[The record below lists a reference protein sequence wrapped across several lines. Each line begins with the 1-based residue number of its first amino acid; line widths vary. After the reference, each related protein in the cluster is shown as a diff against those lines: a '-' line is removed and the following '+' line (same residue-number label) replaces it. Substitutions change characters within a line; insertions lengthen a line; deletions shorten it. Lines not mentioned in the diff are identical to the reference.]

1 MSGEGKLTYVEIPNS
16 PTSDNLIL
24 MQQRDKI
31 LITLS
36 GAGVDAQKG
45 TVNFD
50 YGASEFVKE
59 DINQNLVL
67 FGVAGVNGA
76 YVQVT
81 GTDAK
86 RITWS
91 GMFYSKYATQEKER
105 LEQTLCSGLPLTYT
119 AIYNS
124 TPYRVIIQSASF
136 EIRKSCY
143 ITYNITLVEYN
154 PIVFSIIKSDYWYGI
169 PENLV
174 TNPGGSSEVSK
185 ERCKAAIKF
194 HCSGTKN
201 ISKWFSID
209 FTRGKFNWYGNTN
222 KTGETGSV
230 ALSQQNQ
237 DLIACN
243 DSLIVVQ
250 VQRTKEFLQG
260 ILNGLLQIFLAQ
272 LYFSSYYVKDGKKIA
287 FDAAEC
293 LIWTNTLQEAFM
305 DFLLGGC
312 FEAHSVVIINSA
324 GVHIDEVIKPLWD
337 AHGSDGHICFSEDFI
352 NLIQKHAKAGSTD
365 FVVYVNAPKYLESGL
380 IEISSQCAEEC
391 VKDALGA
398 GGITEGGGG
407 SDASGSEGGGF
418 GGDEGNKSGEQNN
431 PAAANFDFNAWATWE
446 TSTQLKLVAT
456 AYTKTGVE
464 HTKFGI
470 TYIMYGPTVQTF
482 SQEVDFGADGEGLSY
497 WYPDTSGF
505 VNKKEYTAS
514 VSFYHPV
521 SKVTYAN
528 KRLSVVKEG

>member
-1 MSGEGKLTYVEIPNS
+1 MSGDNKLTYVEIPTNA
-16 PTSDNLIL
+16 TSENLIL

-36 GAGVDAQKG
+36 GAGIDNQKG
-45 TVNFD
+45 TINFD

-86 RITWS
+86 KITWS

-105 LEQTLCSGLPLTYT
+105 LEQVICSGLPLTFM

-124 TPYRVIIQSASF
+124 TPYRVVIQSASF

-143 ITYNITLVEYN
+143 ITYNIVLVEYN
-154 PIVFSIIKSDYWYGI
+154 PIIFSIIKSDYWYGI

-174 TNPGGSSEVSK
+174 TNPGGATEVSK
-185 ERCKAAIKF
+185 ERCKSAIKF

-201 ISKWFSID
+201 ISKWFSVD
-209 FTRGKFNWYGNTN
+209 FTRGKFHWYGNTS
-222 KTGETGSV
+222 KIGELGSV

-243 DSLIVVQ
+243 ESLIVTQ
-250 VQRTKEFLQG
+250 AQRTKEFLQG

-272 LYFSSYYVKDGKKIA
+272 LYYSSYYIKDGKKIA
-287 FDAAEC
+287 FDAFEC
-293 LIWTNTLQEAFM
+293 LSWTGTLQEAFM

-312 FEAHSVVIINSA
+312 FEAHYVVVINSA
-324 GVHIDEVIKPLWD
+324 GVSIDEIIKPLWD

-352 NLIQKHAKAGSTD
+352 NLIQKHAKSGGTD
-365 FVVYVNAPKYLESGL
+365 FVVYVNAPQYVENGL
-380 IEISSQCAEEC
+380 IEISPQCADEC
-391 VKDALGA
+391 VKDVIEGA
-398 GGITEGGGG
+398 GSSEGTGGGN
-407 SDASGSEGGGF
+407 EK
-418 GGDEGNKSGEQNN
+418 KSGEQNN
-431 PAAANFDFNAWATWE
+431 TDADKYDFIADVIWKNTD
-446 TSTQLKLVAT
+446 TLLVLAT
-456 AYTKTGVE
+456 AYLYDKTDS
-464 HTKFGI
+464 
-470 TYIMYGPTVQTF
+470 TYSTFNIIYTLVGPTTQTYTDVQSF
-482 SQEVDFGADGEGLSY
+482 QGGDVGLSS
-497 WYPDTSGF
+497 WYPDTSAF
-505 VNKKEYTAS
+505 VAKTAYPLT
-514 VSFYHPV
+514 VSFTHSSTGTVYKTI
-521 SKVTYAN
+521 S
-528 KRLSVVKEG
+528 LQVVKEAA